1 MADEDIHRTIDTVQR
16 HIDFGDYEMDV
27 YLAVL
32 DNGELTPSEIAEH
45 SNVPQTRVYDIVREL
60 EDRGLLE
67 IRESRPMRIVA
78 IDPEDVFP
86 DLLDS
91 LESVGESLQRRY
103 TEPARVTEA
112 VSLVKSSTS
121 IFRYI
126 QDVIDSAEYELVL
139 SLSPNLLG
147 RLEDELREAR
157 SRGVVI
163 ELLLTP
169 DTDVPPAEE
178 YDYGSV
184 ATITRARRGATTP
197 ILAVADGDYSV
208 FATRDALSG
217 HDDMYGVIFNR
228 SELGFLITGFFNT
241 VLWTTAEVLKDA
253 SDVWDFPRRYAPIR
267 RCIKDIQE
275 TDGVYYANIEGREV
289 ETGEYRSIAG
299 EVVDVTIDRGGQV
312 ASITVE
318 TADGTVDVGGRVAAF
333 EDIEAHEIYISLDA
347 PA

>member
-1 MADEDIHRTIDTVQR
+1 MADEDIQRTIDRVQR

-45 SNVPQTRVYDIVREL
+45 SDVPQTRVYDIVREL
-60 EDRGLLE
+60 EDRELVE

-86 DLLDS
+86 SLTDS
-91 LESVGESLQRRY
+91 LETISESLKRRY
-103 TEPARVTEA
+103 TEPAGVTEA

-121 IFRYI
+121 ILRYI
-126 QDVIDSAEYELVL
+126 EDVIESAEYELVL
-139 SLSPNLLG
+139 SLTPNLLG
-147 RLEDELREAR
+147 RLEDDLEEAR

-169 DTDVPPAEE
+169 ARDVPAAED
-178 YDYGSV
+178 YDYGTV
-184 ATITRARRGATTP
+184 ATITRARRGVTTP
-197 ILAVADGDYSV
+197 VLAVADGDYSV
-208 FATRDALSG
+208 FATRDAISG
-217 HDDMYGVIFNR
+217 AGDLYGVIFNR

-241 VLWTTAEVLKDA
+241 VLWTTAEVLTDA
-253 SDVWDFPRRYAPIR
+253 SDVWEYPRRYASIR

-275 TDGVYYANIEGREV
+275 RDGVYYANIEGREV

-299 EVVDVTIDRGGQV
+299 QVVDVTIDRGGQV
-312 ASITVE
+312 AAITVE
-318 TADGTVDVGGRVAAF
+318 TADGTIDVGGRVAAF
-333 EDIEAHEIYISLDA
+333 EDIEAHEIYISHDA
-347 PA
+347 PT